1 MSFLFVRLYLLFFF
15 SFVCYVLLTMCFF
28 FFSVLSFSNS
38 LFSFNGHTDTRK
50 VFIFVHMHT
59 IRVTCLLY
67 VFAYRHVWMRADE
80 RCRHVHL
87 KPQNVVLKSES
98 ASHFVFAWLPLVLS
112 VFLFFFVLF
121 ISLLFYYCHHTYIY
135 KCFCLGMRAYGF
147 SFSEIQIN
155 STCFLSFLDL
165 VYSFFSP
172 YCKRSYFTFTFF
184 VDGGRRT
191 SRDSCNTRCLFWRC
205 AEPTSCRGAFCSTE

>member
-1 MSFLFVRLYLLFFF
+1 VESGKRVVDVISVCSTLFALFFLFCLLCSSNNVF
-15 SFVCYVLLTMCFF
+15 FF

-135 KCFCLGMRAYGF
+135 KCFVWGC
-147 SFSEIQIN
+147 E
-155 STCFLSFLDL
+155 
-165 VYSFFSP
+165 
-172 YCKRSYFTFTFF
+172 
-184 VDGGRRT
+184 RT
-191 SRDSCNTRCLFWRC
+191 
-205 AEPTSCRGAFCSTE
+205 AFPSAKYK